1 MGSQEDRERLK
12 EEYKEHYRAIRDLRK
27 KAAESER
34 LAKISAAL
42 HNVNTDSIMETF
54 DHALNKVRETIEI
67 AEAKIEMAIES
78 HLDDHGDE
86 ELHEMEQRRKV
97 RQTLDSIRSEMG
109 ALQNDLDK
117 KTEQIEQAAAKT
129 LGPSHDVS
137 ETRKHKDESSVQKSL
152 GPDKT
157 KS

>member
-34 LAKISAAL
+34 LAKISSAL
-42 HNVNTDSIMETF
+42 QNVNAESIMESF
-54 DHALNKVRETIEI
+54 DQALHKVRETIEI
-67 AEAKIEMAIES
+67 AEAKIEMALEA

-86 ELHEMEQRRKV
+86 ELHDLEQRRKV
-97 RQTLDSIRSEMG
+97 KQTLDSIRSEMG

-117 KTEQIEQAAAKT
+117 KTEQIEHAAKT

-137 ETRKHKDESSVQKSL
+137 ESKKHADDTNIKKSL
-152 GPDKT
+152 GPDKS

>member
-42 HNVNTDSIMETF
+42 HNVNTDTIMETF

-97 RQTLDSIRSEMG
+97 KQTLDSIRSEMG
-109 ALQNDLDK
+109 ALQNDLDR
-117 KTEQIEQAAAKT
+117 KTAQIEHAAKT

-137 ETRKHKDESSVQKSL
+137 ETRKHKDESSVLKSL